1 MQEQRIKEKTYGKTS
16 LTETDS
22 CCSDTCCTPATES
35 LDMQEQTI
43 KEKIKERYG
52 KIALTGTST
61 CCTPTIE
68 FDNDKSGSSCC
79 SPSDSAAVIGYDNK
93 ELETIPKASVLG
105 VGCGAPL
112 HHAGVREGDTI
123 VDLGSGAGI
132 DVFLSANKVGG
143 SGKVI
148 GIDMTD
154 EMLEKARR
162 NAKENG
168 YTDVEFRKGDIE
180 ERIPVDDN
188 SVDLVISNCVI
199 NLTTNKIDTFKE
211 VHRILKQ
218 GQGRMVI
225 SDLVTDK
232 EVSGDSIDSDK
243 WCSCI
248 DGALTK
254 ENYLENIKKAGFQN
268 PEIVDEK
275 LYIQEDKVDG
285 NRKISSIVVKAVK
298 N

>member
-1 MQEQRIKEKTYGKTS
+1 MQEQKIKDKV
-16 LTETDS
+16 
-22 CCSDTCCTPATES
+22 
-35 LDMQEQTI
+35 
-43 KEKIKERYG
+43 KERYST
-52 KIALTGTST
+52 IASTGNSDCG
-61 CCTPTIE
+61 CCAPAE
-68 FDNDKSGSSCC
+68 LKDSNDNCS
-79 SPSDSAAVIGYDNK
+79 SPSQSATTIIGYNNE
-93 ELETIPKASVLG
+93 ELQSIPQESILG

-112 HHAGVREGDTI
+112 HFADVRQAETV

-143 SGKVI
+143 LGKVI

-154 EMLEKARR
+154 EMLEKARK

-168 YTDVEFRKGDIE
+168 YINVEFRKGDIE
-180 ERIPVDDN
+180 KRIPVDDN

-199 NLTTNKIDTFKE
+199 NLTTNKVDAFKE

-225 SDLVTDK
+225 SDLITDK
-232 EVSGDSIDSDK
+232 EVHGDSVDSEK

-254 ENYLENIKKAGFQN
+254 ENYLESIRKAGFQN
-268 PEIVDEK
+268 PEVLEEK
-275 LYIQEDKVDG
+275 LYTQEGSDDKIDG
-285 NRKISSIVVKAVK
+285 KREISSIVVKAVK
-298 N
+298 TN